1 MDLST
6 VVALSML
13 PASRSRAASAFK
25 DIRHLADLECDA
37 VLDRV
42 LQACGFPDAERPAA
56 IAVARTRAS
65 EALAAAHAAGIEPLP
80 WNDPRFPA
88 LLGCIPD
95 PPPLLWARGNPDCLG
110 RPTVAIVGSRA
121 ATPYA
126 IDVASR
132 LGQEL
137 SNLGLVVA
145 SGLARGVDSSAHRG
159 CLSGREPTIAVLGS
173 GVNRVYPSQHEAL
186 AEEIA
191 GKGLVISELGPGAA
205 PLPEHFPLRNRIIS
219 GISLAVVVVEASEKS
234 GSLIT
239 ARCALEQGRDVM
251 AVPGNVLS
259 GRNRG
264 SHSLLKD
271 GAKVVES
278 AVDILEGLGWPAAD
292 TPRVLPSKLLQSDSL
307 LERME
312 AGEVYRLDELMELT
326 GVTGTRLL
334 ARLMEL
340 ELAGLVTPTG
350 SGFSRRLLT

>member
-1 MDLST
+1 
-6 VVALSML
+6 ML
-13 PASRSRAASAFK
+13 PASRSRVASAFK
-25 DIRHLADLECDA
+25 DIRHLPDLKGDA

-42 LQACGFPDAERPAA
+42 LQACAFPDSERPAA
-56 IAVARTRAS
+56 IATARARAS
-65 EALAAAHAAGIEPLP
+65 DALAAAHGAGIEPLP

-88 LLGCIPD
+88 LLSCIPD

-126 IDVASR
+126 IDVAYR

-159 CLSGREPTIAVLGS
+159 CLSGREPTVAVLGS
-173 GVNRVYPSQHEAL
+173 GVNRIYPSQHEPL
-186 AEEIA
+186 AAEIA
-191 GKGLVISELGPGAA
+191 CKGLIVSELWPGAR

-264 SHSLLKD
+264 SHGLLKD

-278 AVDILEGLGWPAAD
+278 AVDILEGLGWPASD
-292 TPRVLPSKLLQSDSL
+292 VPRAQPSKLLQKDSL

-312 AGEVYRLDELMELT
+312 AGEVYRLEELMEST

-334 ARLMEL
+334 ARLTEL
-340 ELAGLVTPTG
+340 ELSGLVTRTG